1 MFFSSSSKLF
11 KKDIEPRCAYCARG
25 TAVGEREIACK
36 KNGITDPAS
45 HCRSFVYDPLKREPP
60 RPLPLK
66 TEHLTAD
73 DFLI

>member
-1 MFFSSSSKLF
+1 MFFSSSLF

-25 TAVGEREIACK
+25 HAVNEREVACK
-36 KNGITDPAS
+36 KHGITDPAS

-60 RPLPLK
+60 RPVPLK
-66 TEHLTAD
+66 TTHFTAD